1 MQVCVADTRFA
12 CFRRRLA
19 QLVVLRRRDR
29 LLSDTQPMV
38 HINAASVIT
47 RLDRAYAFAADLD
60 RETSLL
66 L

>member
-29 LLSDTQPMV
+29 LLSGTQSV
-38 HINAASVIT
+38 HINAAPVIT
-47 RLDRAYAFAADLD
+47 RLDRAYAFGADLD